1 MAKIIGGITTS
12 HIPAIGVAM
21 DKQLEETPY
30 FRDLFAIYPPIREW
44 LGEEKPDIAV
54 LFYND
59 HGLEMWLDKKPTFA
73 IGCAPEYQNA
83 DEGWGIKP
91 IPPVTG
97 ETELSW
103 HIVNHLIEND
113 FDPTVC
119 QDIKVDHG
127 ATVPLTLL
135 WPNFTYQGI
144 KVIPIS
150 INCERHPMP
159 KPSRSYAFGQAIGDA
174 IRCWDSE
181 QKVVVLGTGGL
192 SHQLDGPRAGILNAD
207 FDNWCMDK
215 LVSNPEEI
223 LQFSNVDL
231 IERGGAQ
238 MVELAMW
245 LAMRGCIKGEVE
257 EKLRN
262 YVSPISNTAVGVQL
276 LLPKEA

>member
-1 MAKIIGGITTS
+1 MAKLIGGITTS

-21 DKQLEETPY
+21 DKKLEDTPY

-44 LGEEKPDIAV
+44 LQTEKPDIAV

-59 HGLEMWLDKKPTFA
+59 HGLEMFLDKKPTYA
-73 IGCAPEYQNA
+73 IGCAPKYDNA
-83 DEGWGIKP
+83 DEGWGINP

-103 HIVNHLIEND
+103 HIINHLIEND

-135 WPNFTYQGI
+135 FPNFTYQGI
-144 KVIPIS
+144 KVIPVS

-174 IRCWDSE
+174 IRSWDCD

-192 SHQLDGPRAGILNAD
+192 SHQLDGQRAGILNGD
-207 FDNWCMDK
+207 FDNYCMDK
-215 LVSNPEEI
+215 LVTAPEE
-223 LQFSNVDL
+223 LCKFSNSDL

-245 LAMRGCIKGEVE
+245 LAMRGTMKGPVKEV
-257 EKLRN
+257 LRN

-276 LLPKEA
+276 LLSE

>member
-1 MAKIIGGITTS
+1 MAKLIGGITTS

-21 DKQLEETPY
+21 DKHLEDTPY
-30 FRDLFAIYPPIREW
+30 YRDLFAIYPPIREW
-44 LGEEKPDIAV
+44 LQEQKPDIAV

-59 HGLEMWLDKKPTFA
+59 HGLEMFLDKKPTFA
-73 IGCAPEYQNA
+73 IGCAPEYHNA
-83 DEGWGIKP
+83 DEGWGINP

-144 KVIPIS
+144 KVIPVS

-159 KPSRSYAFGQAIGDA
+159 KPSRSFAFGQAIGDA
-174 IRCWDSE
+174 IRSWDSD

-192 SHQLDGPRAGILNAD
+192 SHQLDGQRAGILNGD
-207 FDNWCMDK
+207 FDNYCMDK
-215 LVSNPEEI
+215 LVNEPEE
-223 LQFSNVDL
+223 LCRYSNSDL
-231 IERGGAQ
+231 IEKGGAQ

-245 LAMRGCIKGEVE
+245 LAMRGTMTGELKE
-257 EKLRN
+257 ILRN
-262 YVSPISNTAVGVQL
+262 YVAPISNTAVGVQL
-276 LLPKEA
+276 LVNT